1 MRGINYIRRDQRPW
15 QSELSQPNGHRHPP
29 QSHQDGNDS
38 DIIIIRWQIL
48 TQNKQKY
55 CTLIDVMETENN
67 VDPEGL
73 AENILIVNDSAV
85 LNEQFSFATAILF

>member
-1 MRGINYIRRDQRPW
+1 MADFN
-15 QSELSQPNGHRHPP
+15 
-29 QSHQDGNDS
+29 
-38 DIIIIRWQIL
+38 
-48 TQNKQKY
+48 TKQKY
-55 CTLIDVMETENN
+55 CTLIDVMQTKNN